1 MYKDLMSTYFQK
13 DYTNGFTFDYDNSLD
28 ICNNRSY
35 ERNDK
40 SNAQS
45 NIVAWHG
52 ATNKQLPGVTNWK
65 LKDCYCRCEKVEWFK
80 RGGIVIFYPLLLWN
94 GK

>member
-45 NIVAWHG
+45 NIVA
-52 ATNKQLPGVTNWK
+52 
-65 LKDCYCRCEKVEWFK
+65 
-80 RGGIVIFYPLLLWN
+80 
-94 GK
+94 

>member
-1 MYKDLMSTYFQK
+1 MIFYFYDDANSKKKISNFEMYKDLMSTYFQK

-45 NIVAWHG
+45 NIVA
-52 ATNKQLPGVTNWK
+52 
-65 LKDCYCRCEKVEWFK
+65 
-80 RGGIVIFYPLLLWN
+80 
-94 GK
+94 

>member
-13 DYTNGFTFDYDNSLD
+13 DYTDGFIFEKSLD
-28 ICNNRSY
+28 FSNNRSY

-45 NIVAWHG
+45 NIVAWHEV
-52 ATNKQLPGVTNWK
+52 TNKQLPGVTKAAEFWK
-65 LKDCYCRCEKVEWFK
+65 SRM
-80 RGGIVIFYPLLLWN
+80 I
-94 GK
+94 

>member
-13 DYTNGFTFDYDNSLD
+13 DYTDGFIFDYDNSLD
-28 ICNNRSY
+28 FSNNRSY

-45 NIVAWHG
+45 NIVA
-52 ATNKQLPGVTNWK
+52 
-65 LKDCYCRCEKVEWFK
+65 
-80 RGGIVIFYPLLLWN
+80 
-94 GK
+94 